1 MMSERFYGETPEGIP
16 VTEYTLDNN
25 QGIEIKIINYGC
37 TITSLIV
44 PDRDGHPD
52 DIVLGFDALEGYMA
66 STHYFGSIIGRFA
79 NRIADGSFVLDGQ
92 EYKVAKNLNHH
103 HLHGGIKGF
112 DKVVWQSHEFENEEG
127 VGVELQYLSPDGEE
141 GYPGN
146 LSVHILYFLNQ
157 RNEITL
163 DYKAITDKKTII
175 NLTQHSYFNLN
186 GGRENILR
194 HELLIN
200 SDHFLSLDKTM
211 IPTGELTGDL
221 KDVPGTPFN
230 FGIFKM
236 IGRDINSKDPR
247 LENAHGYDHMW
258 VLDKQAD
265 ELAHAAT
272 LYEPSTGRALEVY
285 TTEPGLQL
293 YTGNFLDDKKGKN
306 GSVYGPYSG
315 LCLETQH
322 FPDSPHHPE
331 FPSVEL
337 KPGDEYRSRTVWK
350 FSVRDSST
358 HPIRET

>member
-1 MMSERFYGETPEGIP
+1 MMSERLYGDTPEGMP
-16 VTEYTLDNN
+16 VTEYTLSNI
-25 QGIEIKIINYGC
+25 QGIEMKVINYGC

-44 PDRDGHPD
+44 PDRAGRID
-52 DIVLGFDALEGYMA
+52 DIVLGFDSLNGYMA
-66 STHYFGSIIGRFA
+66 STHYFGCIIGRFA
-79 NRIADGSFVLDGQ
+79 NRIADASFVLDGHK
-92 EYKVAKNLNHH
+92 YSLAKNLNHH
-103 HLHGGIKGF
+103 HLHGGNKGF
-112 DKVVWQSHEFENEEG
+112 DKVVWQSRGIENEEG
-127 VGVELQYLSPDGEE
+127 VGVEFQYLSPDGEE

-163 DYKAITDKKTII
+163 DYRATTDKKTII

-200 SDHFLSLDKTM
+200 SDQFLSLDKAM
-211 IPTGELTGDL
+211 IPTGELTGDF
-221 KDVPGTPFN
+221 KDIPGTPFN

-236 IGRDINSKDPR
+236 IGRDIHSKDPR
-247 LENAHGYDHMW
+247 LQNAHGYDHMW
-258 VLDKQAD
+258 VLDKNAN
-265 ELAHAAT
+265 ELDHAAT
-272 LYEPSTGRALEVY
+272 LYDPTSGRELEVY

-293 YTGNFLDDKKGKN
+293 YTGNFLDDTVRGKN

-322 FPDSPHHPE
+322 FPDSPHHAA

-337 KPGDEYRSRTVWK
+337 KPNEEFRSKTVWK
-350 FSVRDSST
+350 FSVRD
-358 HPIRET
+358 H